1 MAHLS
6 KLQIIHNTQLN
17 PSDII
22 HQRRITLIDQLRIQQ
37 EMAEAMLE
45 RKRYTKLKVPPRQWY
60 WEFEGI
66 YYIHIFYNNKKLA
79 LKDGKSAVVVGSE
92 IENIISTFGVLISA
106 VEAGE
111 LDEALK
117 DACMLKYSR

>member
-37 EMAEAMLE
+37 EMAEAMIE

>member
-6 KLQIIHNTQLN
+6 KLQLIHNTQLN
-17 PSDII
+17 PDNII
-22 HQRRITLIDQLRIQQ
+22 HQRRISMIEQLKVQQ
-37 EMAEAMLE
+37 DMAEAMIE

-60 WEFEGI
+60 WQFEGI
-66 YYIHIFYNNKKLA
+66 YYIHIFYDNKKLA

-92 IENIISTFGVLISA
+92 ITSLIPTFGVLISA

-117 DACMLKYSR
+117 DACMLKYSN

>member
-6 KLQIIHNTQLN
+6 KLQLIHNTQLN
-17 PSDII
+17 PSNII
-22 HQRRITLIDQLRIQQ
+22 HKRRITLIEQLKIQQ
-37 EMAEAMLE
+37 EMAEAMIQ

-60 WEFEGI
+60 WQFEGI

-79 LKDGKSAVVVGSE
+79 LKDGKSAVVGSE
-92 IENIISTFGVLISA
+92 IENVISTFGVLISA

-111 LDEALK
+111 LDKALK
-117 DACMLKYSR
+117 DACMLKYSH